1 MKIIDLILDGREII
15 KDSKKVLDLP
25 ISHHDA
31 VCLINLLKIDA
42 WRWPYNY
49 FPTSRTFRIKASTD
63 SFNSIYEFIYQYED
77 DLHCI
82 AILVIVNGKKVFYSR
97 YDKNA
102 MIIYHYDFI
111 KEPEIVSI
119 PNVNLRKILGESDG
133 WYSMLCDTVISFNNI
148 LYRDINRRNL
158 MGKINLA
165 LKDKVVEKY
174 YKEIVSLLFKEDI
187 PQYDDSMEQYK
198 WCFFKKDHRW
208 FHTYFIDLYYLHK
221 RGGICIVDKSDI
233 TLSESQKNILFDTLL
248 SNQKPIF
255 IIEVDPDTKIFI
267 DTDDLPF

>member
-42 WRWPYNY
+42 WRWPYAY
-49 FPTSRTFRIKASTD
+49 FSGPKTFRIKAST
-63 SFNSIYEFIYQYED
+63 SEPFNSIYEFIYRYED

-82 AILVIVNGKKVFYSR
+82 PILVIVNGKKIFYSR

-111 KEPEIVSI
+111 KEPEIISI
-119 PNVNLRKILGESDG
+119 PNVNLRKILGESDD
-133 WYSMLCDTVISFNNI
+133 WYYRLCDTTISFNNI
-148 LYRDINRRNL
+148 LYRDINKRNL
-158 MGKINLA
+158 MEKINSA
-165 LKDKVVEKY
+165 IKDEEVEKY
-174 YKEIVSLLFKEDI
+174 YKEIASLLFKEDI
-187 PQYDDSMEQYK
+187 PCYDDSMEQYK

-208 FHTYFIDLYYLHK
+208 LHTYFIDLYYLHK

-255 IIEVDPDTKIFI
+255 IIEVDPDTKLSP
-267 DTDDLPF
+267 DDLPF